1 MAATIKRIGS
11 YEIIGEIGHGGMA
24 VVYKGFQASLNRPVA
39 IKVLSQKVSNNKE
52 IVERFNRESLIIAR
66 LEHPNIIHVIDRGLT
81 EEGEPYF
88 VMNLVEGT
96 TLSKWMKGPVMP
108 LTKKFDLIIQICK
121 GLSYAHKNGVIHRDI
136 KPANILI
143 DLEENAL
150 LTDFGIA
157 QFYNQDTGEEQ
168 LTQDGVVLGTI
179 SYMSPEQKLGS
190 KNVTAA
196 SDIYSMGVIIYEM
209 ITGTKPL
216 GHFKR
221 PSEVTPNIPQF
232 IEDTILK
239 CLATEP
245 SDRFRTADEVKDQ
258 LLKFLRGGHLTQ
270 KKKEK
275 ALQGNPALKKR
286 FVLLDVI
293 RESEFGS
300 VHLLQDKTDS
310 QLMVVKKCK
319 LFRDWLFDKK
329 LLTTLRHKNIV
340 RVFGSSGD
348 QENYNI
354 VMEYISGGSLKDR
367 MVQKHPWRKALKTVK
382 GICEGLAYAKKQGVI
397 HGNLRPSNILI
408 DESGEVKVTDF
419 GLEEHYQKKKGKYNW
434 YSPPEE
440 ERSTQG
446 DIYSVGVIIYELLLG
461 TLPVWR
467 KNKVVPHEAFYKYEE
482 NLQALVL
489 KMIVR
494 EREHRYLNFGEVLE
508 SMTDLFKVKKVAPPP
523 KVIEKPM
530 KKKKRVSLVL
540 LLLLLLSLSTS
551 LLYFQFSDEMEI
563 TRTFLM
569 DKLKSSGL
577 ITRMSRGLS
586 NIKLPE

>member
-1 MAATIKRIGS
+1 MVTTVKQVGD

-24 VVYKGFQASLNRPVA
+24 VVYKGLQASLNRPVA
-39 IKVLSQKVSNNKE
+39 IKVLSQKVSKNKE

-88 VMNLVEGT
+88 VMNLVEGM

-157 QFYNQDTGEEQ
+157 QFYGQDTGEDQ
-168 LTQDGVVLGTI
+168 LTQDGAVLGTI

-190 KNVTAA
+190 KDVTAA
-196 SDIYSMGVIIYEM
+196 SDIYSMGVIMYEM
-209 ITGTKPL
+209 ITGAKPL

-239 CLATEP
+239 CLASEP
-245 SDRFRTADEVKDQ
+245 SDRFKTADEVKDQ
-258 LLKFLRGGHLTQ
+258 LLKFLRGGHLAQ
-270 KKKEK
+270 NKKEK
-275 ALQGNPALKKR
+275 VLQGNPALKQR
-286 FVLLDVI
+286 FSLLDVI

-348 QENYNI
+348 NEFYNI

-382 GICEGLAYAKKQGVI
+382 GICEGLYYAKKQGVI
-397 HGNLRPSNILI
+397 HGNIRPSNILI
-408 DESGEVKVTDF
+408 DESGEVKIADF
-419 GLEEHYQKKKGKYNW
+419 GLEEHYPEEKGKNNW
-434 YSPPEE
+434 YSPPKE

-446 DIYSVGVIIYELLLG
+446 DIYGIGVIIYEMLLG

-467 KNKVVPHEAFYKYEE
+467 KNKVVPHEAFYKFGED
-482 NLQALVL
+482 LQNMVL

-494 EREHRYLNFGEVLE
+494 EREHRYLNFDEVLE
-508 SMTDLFKVKKVAPPP
+508 TMTELLKVKKVISPP
-523 KVIEKPM
+523 KVIEKPI
-530 KKKKRVSLVL
+530 KKKKLVSRGL
-540 LLLLLLSLSTS
+540 LLLLLLALSTA
-551 LLYFQFSDEMEI
+551 LLYFQFPNEME
-563 TRTFLM
+563 RTKNFLI
-569 DKLKSSGL
+569 DYLEKSGL
-577 ITRMSRGLS
+577 STRMSRGLS
-586 NIKLPE
+586 NMKFP